1 MLQTFWFILIGVF
14 GGLVGGLFGIGG
26 GTIFVPLLV
35 ILKRFDT
42 HLAIGTSLAV
52 ILPTASVA
60 LFRHTKAGQVDW
72 HAAVVLA
79 IFAIVGAWLGAGLSV
94 KMDELLLRRLF
105 AVLMIIVAVRLFLK
119 N

>member
-1 MLQTFWFILIGVF
+1 MQTVWFILIGIF

-52 ILPTASVA
+52 ILPTAAVA
-60 LFRHTKAGQVDW
+60 LFRHAKGGQVDW
-72 HAAVVLA
+72 QAAFWLA
-79 IFAIVGAWLGAGLSV
+79 LFGILGAWIGAGLSL
-94 KMDELLLRRLF
+94 KMDELLIRRLF